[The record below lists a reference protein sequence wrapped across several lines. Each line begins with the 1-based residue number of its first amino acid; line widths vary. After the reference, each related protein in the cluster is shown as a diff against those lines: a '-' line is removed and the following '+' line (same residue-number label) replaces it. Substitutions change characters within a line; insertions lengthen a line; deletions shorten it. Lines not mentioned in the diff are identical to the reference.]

1 MTKMKRKTTKKIN
14 DLHREEEIEVIH
26 LRSLKNEI
34 YISCSSSMKTNMGHN
49 DAEYVKEAVGL
60 KKKAKKFRS
69 IVDLYIITK
78 PSVTD
83 CHLLIN

>member
-1 MTKMKRKTTKKIN
+1 MKRKTTTKIN
-14 DLHREEEIEVIH
+14 DLHREEEIEVIY

-34 YISCSSSMKTNMGHN
+34 YISCTSSMKTNMGHN
-49 DAEYVKEAVGL
+49 DAEYVKEAVGPN
-60 KKKAKKFRS
+60 KFRS